1 MAIWLLEKLGK
12 ERQQGMMLTHHQ
24 LMYCQ
29 VKENMSTNIMSSTYL
44 NGVQQVK
51 ENRMST
57 NIISSTYF
65 KDTEHFKALTL

>member
-1 MAIWLLEKLGK
+1 MI
-12 ERQQGMMLTHHQ
+12 LTT
-24 LMYCQ
+24 LPSRMSAF
-29 VKENMSTNIMSSTYL
+29 KENMSTNIMSSTYL